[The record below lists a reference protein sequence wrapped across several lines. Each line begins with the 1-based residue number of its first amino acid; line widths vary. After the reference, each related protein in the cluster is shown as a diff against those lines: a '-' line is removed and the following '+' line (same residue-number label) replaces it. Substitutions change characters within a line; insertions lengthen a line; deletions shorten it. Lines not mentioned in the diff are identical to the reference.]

1 MLLILVTAT
10 LTFNVAA
17 SSKLLIFLI
26 MFYCTESYADQSRYN
41 LEFINESSLLKKEK
55 VFFETA
61 FSDDYLVK
69 EQIKIVKSVATSRI
83 EDLVRV
89 YVKEA
94 KDLLAKNPL
103 FLIDWPNDKNLIF
116 KNIKKI
122 EKEKRKS

>member
-1 MLLILVTAT
+1 
-10 LTFNVAA
+10 
-17 SSKLLIFLI
+17 
-26 MFYCTESYADQSRYN
+26 MFYCTESYADRSRYN
-41 LEFINESSLLKKEK
+41 LEFINQSSLLKTEK

-83 EDLVRV
+83 EDLVKV

-94 KDLLAKNPL
+94 KNLLAKNPL
-103 FLIDWPNDKNLIF
+103 FLINWPDDKNLIF